1 MHFVLLSLLYLT
13 LDVVWIY
20 LMTPLLY
27 RKAYESIQQSPLVFD
42 STYAILA
49 YLTLLGV
56 LYWICR
62 PLSRAYTVSWFAYTL
77 VGFALY
83 AVYNLTNGAVFSR
96 YSWKMVL
103 IDILWGVSVFSLLGY
118 LDQRY

>member
-27 RKAYESIQQSPLVFD
+27 RKVYETIQQSPLVFD

-49 YLTLLGV
+49 YVTLLGV

-62 PLSRAYTVSWFAYTL
+62 PLSRAYTVPWFAYTL